1 VLRGPAEELDH
12 SRSCDGA
19 YAGKA
24 LRHLPRQVTVT
35 TRLRADAALYQL
47 PAPRRPGQRGRTPA
61 RARACPTC
69 RLPERDPSGND
80 GSGAYRLTVKDVP
93 VDGFWSVSVYDAEG
107 HFVTNDRDAY
117 ALNSVTAIRAP
128 DGR

>member
-1 VLRGPAEELDH
+1 MPPCTSSPPHAGRASAAAPQQGPA
-12 SRSCDGA
+12 
-19 YAGKA
+19 
-24 LRHLPRQVTVT
+24 
-35 TRLRADAALYQL
+35 
-47 PAPRRPGQRGRTPA
+47 PA
-61 RARACPTC
+61 RPAVSLNVT
-69 RLPERDPSGND
+69 PSGND